1 MAEPEVVIDAVIDD
15 KAYMLPIVAHDNLT
29 IPELTVVAHVS
40 SFVLAAGISP
50 ALGTIDELVATSI
63 VTSWSVHGSHTMFM
77 HVTTVDASG
86 IKHGQYPW
94 LQVFIAFS
102 PQQLTKVLC
111 LHDGCAQRTARP
123 LAPSPGSKTLWQQ
136 RQERGGNVNS

>member
-40 SFVLAAGISP
+40 PVVLAAGISP

-63 VTSWSVHGSHTMFM
+63 VTSWSVHGSHAMFM
-77 HVTTVDASG
+77 HPTTVDALG
-86 IKHGQYPW
+86 IKHGQHP
-94 LQVFIAFS
+94 LSHSFLSFN
-102 PQQLTKVLC
+102 PQQLT
-111 LHDGCAQRTARP
+111 
-123 LAPSPGSKTLWQQ
+123 
-136 RQERGGNVNS
+136 